1 MYKRAFILLGVTAL
15 AGCNMAPKYVRP
27 LPPTPTAYALAHQAG
42 GQSAE
47 LVGWEQFFG
56 DPRLKAYLAAALAN
70 NRNLAA
76 ATARI
81 AQAQAQFRIQN
92 AARLPQLDGKA
103 NGARTRTP
111 LGSLGFGDALG
122 GTGGASSITS
132 NQYAVQVAVSAFEL
146 DFWGRVRNLS
156 DAARHQ
162 YLATVEAER
171 AFRLSL
177 IGDVAA
183 TYYSIRAGEEG
194 IALAERTV
202 ASRRQGLEIAKLR
215 LDAGVTSSVDYDQAT
230 LLVTQADTE
239 LADLLRTT
247 EQRRNQLLVLVG
259 GPIAGD
265 LPTGKPIDDAGQFEA
280 LDASL
285 PSALLGNR
293 PDVLQAEQQL
303 LAANAN
309 IGAARA
315 AFFPAISLTSA
326 FGFASPE
333 LGGLF
338 KSANQSWSFG
348 GGLNLPLFDGGKRQ
362 AQLGTAKA
370 QRDELAATYQFTVQN
385 AFREVSDAL
394 VGRQRYR
401 EQIRALE
408 GAVAA
413 QRRLAETAQ
422 LRYDNGIAIY
432 LEVLDAQRNLFS
444 VEQQLILLRATELQN
459 GVSLYTALGGGFG
472 AR

>member
-1 MYKRAFILLGVTAL
+1 MI
-15 AGCNMAPKYVRP
+15 
-27 LPPTPTAYALAHQAG
+27 
-42 GQSAE
+42 S
-47 LVGWEQFFG
+47 
-56 DPRLKAYLAAALAN
+56 
-70 NRNLAA
+70 
-76 ATARI
+76 
-81 AQAQAQFRIQN
+81 
-92 AARLPQLDGKA
+92 
-103 NGARTRTP
+103 
-111 LGSLGFGDALG
+111 
-122 GTGGASSITS
+122 
-132 NQYAVQVAVSAFEL
+132 
-146 DFWGRVRNLS
+146 
-156 DAARHQ
+156 
-162 YLATVEAER
+162 
-171 AFRLSL
+171 
-177 IGDVAA
+177 DVAA

-215 LDAGVTSSVDYDQAT
+215 LDAGVTSSVDYDQAA
-230 LLVTQADTE
+230 LPVTQAVTE
-239 LADLLRTT
+239 LADLRRAT

-259 GPIAGD
+259 GPVAAV
-265 LPTGKPIDDAGQFEA
+265 LPAGKPINVAGQFET
-280 LDASL
+280 LDAGL
-285 PSALLGNR
+285 PAALLGNR

-315 AFFPAISLTSA
+315 AFFPTISLTGA

-338 KSANQSWSFG
+338 KGANQSWSFG
-348 GGLNLPLFDGGKRQ
+348 SGLNLPLFDGGRRQ
-362 AQLGTAKA
+362 ALLGTAKA
-370 QRDELAATYQFTVQN
+370 QRDELAATYQYTVQN

-408 GAVAA
+408 EAVAA

-422 LRYDNGIAIY
+422 LRYDNGIVIY

-444 VEQQLILLRATELQN
+444 TEQQLILLRATELQN
-459 GVSLYTALGGGFG
+459 GVSLYTALGGGLG